1 MSNYSKKVVI
11 DALGF
16 YRLNAV
22 DVLCCKESLDAFKAN
37 NDFAIEFGKLFEFL
51 VNTKLTK
58 MSLTKR
64 ISYRAFVYIKMVTLY
79 SSAYKKLI
87 MDKAVY
93 EKIVSYTQKL
103 YEQSV
108 KSDLKLHYANTNWKF
123 IPHCIYKM
131 YLKYVLCRIV
141 ENASKKNTLKFEES
155 MK

>member
-1 MSNYSKKVVI
+1 MSNRSKKVVI
-11 DALGF
+11 DALGL
-16 YRLNAV
+16 YRLNAI

-37 NDFAIEFGKLFEFL
+37 NDFAIELGKLFEFL

-58 MSLTKR
+58 MPLTKR

-93 EKIVSYTQKL
+93 EKIVSYTQKF
-103 YEQSV
+103 YENSV
-108 KSDLKLHYANTNWKF
+108 ESELELHYENTNWKF

-131 YLKYVLCRIV
+131 YLKYVFCRII